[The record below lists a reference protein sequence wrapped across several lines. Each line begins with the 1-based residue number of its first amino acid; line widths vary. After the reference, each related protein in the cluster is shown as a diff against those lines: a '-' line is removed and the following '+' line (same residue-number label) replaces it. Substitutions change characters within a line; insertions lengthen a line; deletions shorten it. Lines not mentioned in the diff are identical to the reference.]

1 MGYFDSAHPTL
12 LADPVTERDHVRGAP
27 SASVTLVEYGDFA
40 CPYCAEAHVVVK
52 GLLER
57 FDDLRFVFRANPRSH
72 FFPHAQ
78 LAAEAAEAA
87 GAQGKFWEMHDL
99 LFEHQTTLA
108 PETIVPLAARL
119 QLDLAR
125 FEADLAGGVHRE
137 AVHAQEISGWHS
149 HVLSTPTFF
158 IDGVRFDEASTALP
172 AAIAQVMQKKSQARA
187 VFREV
192 QVTSTAARRQQA
204 ITVGP
209 HHLTSDLPASEDGAD
224 AGPSPYD
231 LLLAALGSCTAMT
244 LQWMADKHHLPL
256 RKVDVRLT
264 QSRAASGHVFRRSI
278 TLEGD
283 LTPEQRAQL
292 LRGAERCPVAL
303 TLKGEISIDTR
314 LT

>member
-12 LADPVTERDHVRGAP
+12 LADPVTDRDHVRGAP
-27 SASVTLVEYGDFA
+27 GGRITLVEYGDFS
-40 CPYCAEAHVVVK
+40 CPYCALAHVIVK
-52 GLLER
+52 ALLER

-87 GAQGKFWEMHDL
+87 AVQGKFWEMHDL
-99 LFEHQTTLA
+99 LFENQATLS

-125 FEADLAGGVHRE
+125 FEAELAGGLHRPT
-137 AVHAQEISGWHS
+137 VHAQEISGWHS

-158 IDGVRFDEASTALP
+158 LDGVRFDEAPGVLP
-172 AAIAQVMQKKSQARA
+172 TAIAQVMQKTAQARA

-192 QVTSTAARRQQA
+192 HVASTPARRQQT
-204 ITVGP
+204 ISVGP
-209 HHLTSDLPASEDGAD
+209 HQLTSDLPASEDGAD

-244 LQWMADKHHLPL
+244 LQWMADKHQLPL
-256 RKVDVRLT
+256 RKVDVRLS

-283 LTPEQRAQL
+283 LTEEQRAQL

-314 LT
+314 LA